1 MRKETAT
8 QVGFFFL
15 WNVPPHPVRELRPA
29 CGELSYR
36 RTSAGCVGALAM
48 ADGEQWCLIE
58 SDPGLLTDLIGK
70 IGVKGVQVVPRQLLG
85 LG

>member
-1 MRKETAT
+1 
-8 QVGFFFL
+8 
-15 WNVPPHPVRELRPA
+15 
-29 CGELSYR
+29 
-36 RTSAGCVGALAM
+36 M